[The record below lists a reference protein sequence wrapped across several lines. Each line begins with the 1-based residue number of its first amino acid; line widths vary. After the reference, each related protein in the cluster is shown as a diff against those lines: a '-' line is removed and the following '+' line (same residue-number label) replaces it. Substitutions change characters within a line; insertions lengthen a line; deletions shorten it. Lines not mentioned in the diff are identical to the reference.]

1 MAKEVLFDSPRATL
15 WYHPDKKIVHHQIHK
30 FIFGDELHQLL
41 LAGTEAMRKNGAAK
55 WLSDDRGNSVLSK
68 EDADWGQ
75 VNWFP
80 QTVQAGWKYWAIVQP
95 AKVIAQMNMKAL
107 AEEYAKAGI
116 TARFFSDPDE
126 AMRWLESVN

>member
-1 MAKEVLFDSPRATL
+1 
-15 WYHPDKKIVHHQIHK
+15 
-30 FIFGDELHQLL
+30 L